1 MGGVKPLPYIEGGL
15 PPRHVIAADVRC
27 FAMDLALR
35 STWHPLTNHPN
46 EPLAPV
52 KAIGA

>member
-1 MGGVKPLPYIEGGL
+1 MGGDKPLPYIKGG
-15 PPRHVIAADVRC
+15 PPPCHVIAPDPLFSPMA
-27 FAMDLALR
+27 LALR